1 MRERGKRED
10 ERGKERERDGERG
23 GEREGDRDGERGRER
38 ESEHRQ
44 QTALY
49 THLSNSGL
57 CCIAGRAKINILY
70 LFIAIK
76 RHNKHSNYVDLV
88 FISRA

>member
-10 ERGKERERDGERG
+10 ERGKERERE
-23 GEREGDRDGERGRER
+23 GEREREREGER